1 MMRSILKTLP
11 ALLLLAATPAP
22 VEAPTGFDNL
32 TNGLTDDQTHANDK
46 DLFNE
51 VEEITP
57 NGLGPVY
64 NAQSCRECH
73 QNPVSGAASQV
84 SELRVGSVHNG
95 RFVNPTVFINNGKDT
110 ITGRTLINDRAICSE
125 AQERVP
131 VGNPIRTFRLSLNLL
146 GDGFVE
152 AIPDQVLIDLAK
164 KNGGVAI
171 RVPVL
176 EAPGTGAIGKFG
188 WKDQQASLLSFSAD
202 AYLNEMGI
210 TNRLLPTEVTTVCNP
225 TSGITEPNSQEDA
238 NGVAD
243 IDSFARFIRA
253 TKAPP
258 RDAILAATP
267 LAQRGSVLFDQI
279 GCSECHVRTFTTAP
293 AGTSINGGTVVVS
306 DAIGGKTFHPFSD
319 FLLHDV
325 GTGDGIAIA
334 VQEHFGGQAGYMS
347 RMDVDVTANRMRTPP
362 LWGMRMRPR
371 LMHDGAQTT
380 PADAINRHRG
390 EAAAAAR
397 AFRRLPLREQDALTA
412 FLESL

>member
-1 MMRSILKTLP
+1 MMRSILKALP

-32 TNGLTDDQTHANDK
+32 TNGLTDDQTHAIDK

-110 ITGRTLINDRAICSE
+110 ITGRTLINDRAICPE

-188 WKDQQASLLSFSAD
+188 WKDQHASLLSFSAD
-202 AYLNEMGI
+202 AYLNEMG
-210 TNRLLPTEVTTVCNP
+210 TPT
-225 TSGITEPNSQEDA
+225 
-238 NGVAD
+238 
-243 IDSFARFIRA
+243 
-253 TKAPP
+253 
-258 RDAILAATP
+258 
-267 LAQRGSVLFDQI
+267 
-279 GCSECHVRTFTTAP
+279 GCC
-293 AGTSINGGTVVVS
+293 
-306 DAIGGKTFHPFSD
+306 
-319 FLLHDV
+319 
-325 GTGDGIAIA
+325 
-334 VQEHFGGQAGYMS
+334 
-347 RMDVDVTANRMRTPP
+347 
-362 LWGMRMRPR
+362 RPR
-371 LMHDGAQTT
+371 
-380 PADAINRHRG
+380 
-390 EAAAAAR
+390 
-397 AFRRLPLREQDALTA
+397 
-412 FLESL
+412 